1 MPVFFFPVQIPNFT
15 PNPGLHMSMSLWSP
29 PNGLLYI
36 HNIPSRF
43 IPMISFLS
51 GHWWGGWGVAGCARE
66 VRCAKLGEGVD
77 SNVWFCAGVRNA
89 ILAQDIY
96 CTKPNPEPN
105 AHSSSRVC
113 KGIGNWAPRSTWEY
127 DFATAMAIWP
137 LTQLLTCK
145 MVSSILVAMIWLKVA
160 STTWVSLPITPSTE
174 STNREKIRWSKQYCP
189 CFSCL
194 MFSHQV
200 KSVSISSGLQVS
212 MPASPNLTPMI
223 ASIWNPVGPG
233 LTCPPMFME
242 HSLYDAPPPQI
253 CCGPSKLGVCFIIS
267 EGRSLVCQ
275 GGWSCHV
282 SHCDIQ

>member
-15 PNPGLHMSMSLWSP
+15 PNPGLHMSMSPWSP
-29 PNGLLYI
+29 PNGILYI

-43 IPMISFLS
+43 IPTISVLS
-51 GHWWGGWGVAGCARE
+51 GHWWGGVGGAGCARE

-174 STNREKIRWSKQYCP
+174 STNREKNP
-189 CFSCL
+189 L
-194 MFSHQV
+194 V
-200 KSVSISSGLQVS
+200 KAILPVLFLLDVLPPSQKLINFFWPPSLHASISK
-212 MPASPNLTPMI
+212 PDAND
-223 ASIWNPVGPG
+223 
-233 LTCPPMFME
+233 CFHME
-242 HSLYDAPPPQI
+242 SRRPRVDM
-253 CCGPSKLGVCFIIS
+253 ST
-267 EGRSLVCQ
+267 LVYGTLPLWCT
-275 GGWSCHV
+275 S
-282 SHCDIQ
+282 SSDLLRPK